1 VLRTAEDMQRH
12 FVWVI
17 KGFNAPKGEVYVGI
31 EHSKGELGHYIVSDG
46 TNVPY
51 RLRIRTPD
59 FVNLQVLPHMAQGS
73 MLADVVALI
82 GTIDIVLG
90 SVDR

>member
-1 VLRTAEDMQRH
+1 M
-12 FVWVI
+12 
-17 KGFNAPKGEVYVGI
+17 
-31 EHSKGELGHYIVSDG
+31 
-46 TNVPY
+46 
-51 RLRIRTPD
+51 
-59 FVNLQVLPHMAQGS
+59 NLSVLPHMAQGA

>member
-1 VLRTAEDMQRH
+1 MSRAWLSLGSNLEPERHLRAALAELRMR
-12 FVWVI
+12 FGAIVESPAYRFPAV
-17 KGFNAPKGEVYVGI
+17 GFEG
-31 EHSKGELGHYIVSDG
+31 
-46 TNVPY
+46 
-51 RLRIRTPD
+51 PD
-59 FVNLQVLPHMAQGS
+59 FVNLAVLPHMASGS